1 MRRIDGRKHCVERP
15 NGQDRAP
22 GGSVMA
28 DILDGDSVNSGRQ
41 ATAQAP
47 VQQSRDVNEHSWQIE
62 RATESG
68 GKSVVWH
75 REAGLCSPAG
85 CRRWNAIID
94 IFCQAMKTMRS
105 ISRGYR
111 IFAML
116 GVIAQ
121 VGCQYLPTVGPSLS
135 DIEKQVGPLRISEAG
150 KPRLAGIQIVDV
162 DDAVARQLLALRSQ
176 QLFSETLGN
185 VNPDVQSIG
194 AGDVIEVSLWEAP
207 PATLF
212 GSGQSLDPRAGI
224 ATARVV
230 TFPEQTVNQDGYIN
244 MPFAGPVMATGQTMR
259 QIEAQIVDRLK
270 SKANQPQ
277 VLVRLI
283 RNMTLNAT
291 VVGDVV
297 NSTRMPL
304 TPRGER
310 LLDAL
315 AAAGG
320 VRQPVNR
327 MTIQVTRGSQVHALP
342 LDVII
347 RDPKQNVPLAPGDVV
362 TALFQPLSFTAL
374 GATGKNEEINFEAQG
389 ITLAQALARSGGLVD
404 TRSDAQGVFIFRFEP
419 KEAMKWPKE
428 PVLATPD
435 GKVPVI
441 YRIDLR
447 DPSSFFVAQSFMV
460 NNKDLLYVSNAP
472 IAELQKF
479 LNVVFSVAY
488 PVLTAISVT
497 KK

>member
-1 MRRIDGRKHCVERP
+1 
-15 NGQDRAP
+15 
-22 GGSVMA
+22 
-28 DILDGDSVNSGRQ
+28 
-41 ATAQAP
+41 
-47 VQQSRDVNEHSWQIE
+47 
-62 RATESG
+62 
-68 GKSVVWH
+68 
-75 REAGLCSPAG
+75 
-85 CRRWNAIID
+85 
-94 IFCQAMKTMRS
+94 MRS

-362 TALFQPLSFTAL
+362 TALFQPLGMKHSAL
-374 GATGKNEEINFEAQG
+374 GIG
-389 ITLAQALARSGGLVD
+389 
-404 TRSDAQGVFIFRFEP
+404 RFKP
-419 KEAMKWPKE
+419 
-428 PVLATPD
+428 
-435 GKVPVI
+435 
-441 YRIDLR
+441 
-447 DPSSFFVAQSFMV
+447 
-460 NNKDLLYVSNAP
+460 
-472 IAELQKF
+472 AELMQCQVQDAAPESGATKQQ
-479 LNVVFSVAY
+479 VDCAPRAPQRVAVI
-488 PVLTAISVT
+488 PTCFAPNSLDRSKCICR
-497 KK
+497 